1 MGFFDDLL
9 KDAFSND
16 PNNARGGIKG
26 STKGP
31 ETNYLTVVR
40 HDNDQ

>member
-1 MGFFDDLL
+1 MGFFDNLL

-26 STKGP
+26 STEGL
-31 ETNYLTVVR
+31 ETNFLMVVR
-40 HDNDQ
+40 HNNDQ